1 MNQRV
6 VIAFVV
12 VASALLG
19 KPRAAGA
26 QEKQFDKGAWNLELT
41 GSYVTPIRFSEDKFY
56 NATIA
61 GGFYL
66 FDGFAING
74 ELQAYYADQPKFFDD
89 AIIGGAG
96 FLLRWHALRFG
107 PRDDFTIFGDA
118 GGGISYADPEVPP
131 FGTHFNFTGKAGVGA
146 TLRLADDFN
155 LIGGARYF
163 HLSNGNI
170 HGRDQNP
177 SFDGVQFYLGVMWTF

>member
-56 NATIA
+56 NATI
-61 GGFYL
+61 GGGYYL

-89 AIIGGAG
+89 AIIGGLG
-96 FLLRWHALRFG
+96 FFLRWPALRFG
-107 PRDDFTIFGDA
+107 PRGDFTIFCAA
-118 GGGISYADPEVPP
+118 GGGGACPAPP
-131 FGTHFNFTGKAGVGA
+131 G
-146 TLRLADDFN
+146 
-155 LIGGARYF
+155 
-163 HLSNGNI
+163 
-170 HGRDQNP
+170 
-177 SFDGVQFYLGVMWTF
+177 